1 MIMNK
6 HRSIYMDGTQDMTM
20 EQQTKIQPGDLV
32 YTHPQDNPEHI
43 RRMPSYAHL
52 TPYLVL
58 SVDHGT
64 RPTSETWFRLMST
77 SRVTGETRIVK
88 LPENMLS
95 PYEELL

>member
-1 MIMNK
+1 MG
-6 HRSIYMDGTQDMTM
+6 GTLVRT
-20 EQQTKIQPGDLV
+20 TVLRTNRLSPGDLV

-43 RRMPSYAHL
+43 RRLPSYAHL

-58 SVDHGT
+58 GVDTNT
-64 RPTSETWFRLMST
+64 RNSSETWFRLMAT
-77 SRVTGETRIVK
+77 SRVTGETKIVK

>member
-1 MIMNK
+1 MA
-6 HRSIYMDGTQDMTM
+6 GTQDTMT

-58 SVDHGT
+58 SEDPGT

-77 SRVTGETRIVK
+77 SKVTGEARIVK

>member
-1 MIMNK
+1 M
-6 HRSIYMDGTQDMTM
+6 GGLLMTM
-20 EQQTKIQPGDLV
+20 EMQTKIQPGDLV

-58 SVDHGT
+58 SVDQGHRST
-64 RPTSETWFRLMST
+64 TQTWFRLMST
-77 SRVTGETRIVK
+77 SKVTGEKRIVK

>member
-1 MIMNK
+1 
-6 HRSIYMDGTQDMTM
+6 M
-20 EQQTKIQPGDLV
+20 EQQTKFQQGDLV

-58 SVDHGT
+58 GLDPKA
-64 RPTSETWFRLMST
+64 RPSEYSAPWYRLMST
-77 SRVTGETRIVK
+77 SKVSGETRIVK

-95 PYEELL
+95 LYEELL

>member
-1 MIMNK
+1 
-6 HRSIYMDGTQDMTM
+6 MTL
-20 EQQTKIQPGDLV
+20 QTTMTILDTRISPGDLV

-43 RRMPSYAHL
+43 KRLPSYAHL

-95 PYEELL
+95 LYEELL

>member
-1 MIMNK
+1 
-6 HRSIYMDGTQDMTM
+6 M
-20 EQQTKIQPGDLV
+20 EQQTKLQPGDLV

-58 SVDHGT
+58 GLDHNA
-64 RPTSETWFRLMST
+64 RANPLPWYRLMCT
-77 SRVTGETRIVK
+77 SKVSGETRIVK

-95 PYEELL
+95 LYEELL

>member
-1 MIMNK
+1 MG
-6 HRSIYMDGTQDMTM
+6 GTQDTMM
-20 EQQTKIQPGDLV
+20 EQQTKLQPGDLV

-43 RRMPSYAHL
+43 KRLPSYAHL

-58 SVDHGT
+58 GLDPKA
-64 RPTSETWFRLMST
+64 RPNEYSGPWYRLMST
-77 SRVTGETRIVK
+77 SKISGETRIVK

>member
-1 MIMNK
+1 MAGSQGM
-6 HRSIYMDGTQDMTM
+6 MM

-58 SVDHGT
+58 SVDQSHRST
-64 RPTSETWFRLMST
+64 TVTWFRLMST
-77 SRVTGETRIVK
+77 SKVTGEKRIVK

>member
-1 MIMNK
+1 MA
-6 HRSIYMDGTQDMTM
+6 GTQGMMM
-20 EQQTKIQPGDLV
+20 EQQTKLQPGDLV

-43 RRMPSYAHL
+43 RRIPSYAHL

-58 SVDHGT
+58 SVDHVSDI
-64 RPTSETWFRLMST
+64 TSEAWYRLMST
-77 SRVTGETRIVK
+77 SKVTGETKIIK

>member
-1 MIMNK
+1 MAG
-6 HRSIYMDGTQDMTM
+6 SQGMTM
-20 EQQTKIQPGDLV
+20 EQQTKLQPGDLV

-58 SVDHGT
+58 SVDQGH
-64 RPTSETWFRLMST
+64 RSTSVTWFRLMST
-77 SRVTGETRIVK
+77 SKVTGEKRIVK

>member
-1 MIMNK
+1 MAG
-6 HRSIYMDGTQDMTM
+6 SQDMTM

-77 SRVTGETRIVK
+77 SKVTGETRIVK

-95 PYEELL
+95 LYEELL

>member
-1 MIMNK
+1 MGGILVRTTVLRTN
-6 HRSIYMDGTQDMTM
+6 RLS
-20 EQQTKIQPGDLV
+20 PGDLV

-43 RRMPSYAHL
+43 RRLPSYAHL

-58 SVDHGT
+58 GVDT
-64 RPTSETWFRLMST
+64 NARNSSETWFRLMAT
-77 SRVTGETRIVK
+77 SRVTGETKIVK

>member
-1 MIMNK
+1 
-6 HRSIYMDGTQDMTM
+6 MDGTQDMTT

-43 RRMPSYAHL
+43 KRLPSYAHL

-77 SRVTGETRIVK
+77 SKVTGETRIVK

-95 PYEELL
+95 LYEELL

>member
-1 MIMNK
+1 
-6 HRSIYMDGTQDMTM
+6 MDGVQDMMM

-32 YTHPQDNPEHI
+32 FIHPQDNPEHI

-58 SVDHGT
+58 SVDQGH
-64 RPTSETWFRLMST
+64 RSTSVTWFRLMST
-77 SRVTGETRIVK
+77 SKVTGEKRIVK

>member
-1 MIMNK
+1 
-6 HRSIYMDGTQDMTM
+6 MTTV
-20 EQQTKIQPGDLV
+20 EQQTKLQPGDLV

-58 SVDHGT
+58 SEDHGS
-64 RPTSETWFRLMST
+64 RPTSETWYRLMST
-77 SRVTGETRIVK
+77 SRVSGETRIVN

-95 PYEELL
+95 KYEELL

>member
-1 MIMNK
+1 
-6 HRSIYMDGTQDMTM
+6 MDGTQDMTM

>member
-1 MIMNK
+1 
-6 HRSIYMDGTQDMTM
+6 MDGTQDMTT

-43 RRMPSYAHL
+43 RRLPSYAHL

-58 SVDHGT
+58 SIDNWT

-77 SRVTGETRIVK
+77 SKVTGETRIVK

-95 PYEELL
+95 LYEELL

>member
-1 MIMNK
+1 MKNNI
-6 HRSIYMDGTQDMTM
+6 
-20 EQQTKIQPGDLV
+20 KIGDLV
-32 YTHPQDNPEHI
+32 YSHPQDNPEHI

-58 SVDHGT
+58 SVDQGHRST
-64 RPTSETWFRLMST
+64 TVTWFRLMST
-77 SRVTGETRIVK
+77 SRVAGETRVVK

>member
-1 MIMNK
+1 
-6 HRSIYMDGTQDMTM
+6 MDGILMTM
-20 EQQTKIQPGDLV
+20 EMQTKIQPGDLV

-43 RRMPSYAHL
+43 KRLPSCAHL

-58 SVDHGT
+58 EVDPKA
-64 RPTSETWFRLMST
+64 RPCEMMGQWYRIMST
-77 SRVTGETRIVK
+77 SKVSGETKIIT

>member
-1 MIMNK
+1 MA
-6 HRSIYMDGTQDMTM
+6 GTQDMMM
-20 EQQTKIQPGDLV
+20 EQQTKLQPGDLV

-58 SVDHGT
+58 GLDPKA
-64 RPTSETWFRLMST
+64 RPNEYSGPWYRLMST
-77 SRVTGETRIVK
+77 SKVSGETRIVK

-95 PYEELL
+95 LYEELL